1 MKIMFLNF
9 RAKMLTREICLPDG
23 QVVLL
28 GIFVVI
34 FRLLLGR
41 SEGNFGIFGLSEGN
55 FDFLGIGVDI
65 NPKFGLTEFWPKK
78 LLELNLGVLNFKPKF
93 SLSLK
98 KLSKKL
104 DDLVLISLS

>member
-1 MKIMFLNF
+1 MVFGGSVVGFIGEFVVVP
-9 RAKMLTREICLPDG
+9 EG

-41 SEGNFGIFGLSEGN
+41 SEGNLGLFGLSEGN
-55 FDFLGIGVDI
+55 LGILGIGVDI
-65 NPKFGLTEFWPKK
+65 RPKFGLTEFWPKK
-78 LLELNLGVLNFKPKF
+78 LLEFNLGGLNFKPKF